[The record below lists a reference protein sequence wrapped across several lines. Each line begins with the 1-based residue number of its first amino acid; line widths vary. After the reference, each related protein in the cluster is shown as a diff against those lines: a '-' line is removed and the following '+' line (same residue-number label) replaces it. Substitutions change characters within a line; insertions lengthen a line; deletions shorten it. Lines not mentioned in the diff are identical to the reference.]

1 MSKPKPGMTLYASE
15 VHPFRKADSAVGE
28 ITEVLETT
36 LTFNHKH
43 DLMPDRL
50 VWNFESGHNEYYT
63 WR

>member
-36 LTFNHKH
+36 LTFKH
-43 DLMPDRL
+43 HYDLSTDRL
-50 VWNFESGHNEYYT
+50 NWKVGSRFNACYY